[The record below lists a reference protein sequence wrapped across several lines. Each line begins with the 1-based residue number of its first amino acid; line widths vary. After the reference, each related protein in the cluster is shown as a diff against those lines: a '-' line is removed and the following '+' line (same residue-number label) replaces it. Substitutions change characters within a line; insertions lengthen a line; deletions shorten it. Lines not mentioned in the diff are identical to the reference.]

1 MRNTV
6 LIVDD
11 EKDLVAL
18 LASVLRKAG
27 LVVLEAGGAAEA
39 IAICEDPAVGL
50 DLILSDFQMPGMNG
64 LDLADHI
71 VSVRPNIQVIL
82 MSANFSRLDTIGARG
97 FEFIQKPFSFD
108 DFVARI
114 TESLSE
120 ESLLR
125 QPS

>member
-1 MRNTV
+1 MRSTV
-6 LIVDD
+6 LVVDD

-27 LVVLEAGGAAEA
+27 LVVLEAVVAEA
-39 IAICEDPAVGL
+39 IAICEDPAVTL

-64 LDLADHI
+64 LELADHVVLI
-71 VSVRPNIQVIL
+71 RPNIAVIL
-82 MSANFSRLDTIGARG
+82 MSANFSRLDTIAARG
-97 FEFIQKPFSFD
+97 YEFIQKPFPFD
-108 DFVARI
+108 DLVARI
-114 TESLSE
+114 TERLSE

>member
-6 LIVDD
+6 LVVDD
-11 EKDLVAL
+11 EKDLVEL
-18 LASVLRKAG
+18 LAAILRKTG
-27 LVVLEAGGAAEA
+27 LTVLEAVGAAEA
-39 IAICEDPAVGL
+39 IAICEDPATSP

-64 LDLADHI
+64 LELADHVVPI
-71 VSVRPNIQVIL
+71 CPNIAVIL
-82 MSANFSRLDTIGARG
+82 MSANFSRLDTIAARG

-108 DFVARI
+108 DLVARI
-114 TESLSE
+114 SERLSE